1 MGNSS
6 KSKNFLNRVAYG
18 LLSDM
23 FCEND
28 FSLHNDTFNRRF
40 KDGTIR
46 KTMKVS
52 HEFRKEYKKHEF
64 IDN

>member
-1 MGNSS
+1 MENSS

-28 FSLHNDTFNRRF
+28 FSLHTDTFNRQF
-40 KDGTIR
+40 KDCTIR
-46 KTMKVS
+46 NTMKVS
-52 HEFRKEYKKHEF
+52 YEFRKEYEKHEF
-64 IDN
+64 LDN